1 MRRQSARG
9 GEGLEGGGAEGRGQ
23 REGGPFG
30 GRPGPSL
37 RGGRVTRQSG
47 PAGTYLHHLLIS
59 YALSQWLGRAFR

>member
-37 RGGRVTRQSG
+37 RKGGR
-47 PAGTYLHHLLIS
+47 AGLLASLVPQEPTSITC
-59 YALSQWLGRAFR
+59 